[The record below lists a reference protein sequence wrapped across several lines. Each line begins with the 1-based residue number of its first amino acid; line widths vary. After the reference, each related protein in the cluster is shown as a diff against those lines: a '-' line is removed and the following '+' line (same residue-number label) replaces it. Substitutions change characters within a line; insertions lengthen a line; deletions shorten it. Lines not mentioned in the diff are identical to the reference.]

1 MRHRLL
7 FLFLATS
14 LLLKPIVCAQ
24 LPEPPGKREIAKYP
38 LQLEPPP
45 PPQKRTLDPVKL
57 RAEANELADLAHS
70 VPAYVDQVSQG
81 KLPKDFADKLKRIE
95 KLSKQLR
102 NELNP

>member
-7 FLFLATS
+7 FFCLVGTLI
-14 LLLKPIVCAQ
+14 LNPIVSAQ

-38 LQLEPPP
+38 LVLDRPPAP
-45 PPQKRTLDPVKL
+45 SRKALDPVKL
-57 RAEANELADLAHS
+57 RAEATELADLANS

-102 NELNP
+102 SDLNP